1 MHVGFLYDR
10 CDVYLRLINNK
21 VVYMIKANGEF
32 LGHPK
37 GLYVCFATEMWER
50 FSFYG
55 MKYLLLLYLTK
66 YHLFSDADGLDVL
79 GAYAGLVYALPVVGG
94 LIADRYLGMRRA
106 VIFGGILLCIGHFL
120 MAVEGQKAVYYA
132 AGTLLTDD
140 LQLANGQLLLAGTL
154 LETAVTKQDTAALNV
169 FYLALTF
176 IVAGVGFLKPNIS
189 VIVGKLYPE
198 NDPRR
203 DSGFTLFYMGINV
216 GSLIATLV
224 CGWLGE
230 TYGWKYGFGLAG
242 IGMVVGIFTFL
253 WGQPYLKGFAESPC
267 PDWLNSRALGFKR
280 EWLIY
285 LATFPV
291 MGVIW
296 WLVQSEPVVHI
307 TQNIF
312 LLIGIV
318 GILAFSMIYP
328 ATFSQRQSVSLFAG
342 AVILLGVCSIFAHNG
357 VINLSPAMAEAILYA
372 SIILL
377 LLFVIYGFV
386 RHRSIEFTR
395 TLVLM
400 VLIISTVVFW
410 SLFEQSAGSMT
421 LYADRVLDREIGGFT
436 FVASQVASLNPAF
449 IMLFAI
455 PFAILW
461 PWLEARGWNPG
472 TSVKFALGI
481 IQAGLGFGALVLG
494 AQFPDDSGK
503 VAAIWMV
510 LAYLFHS
517 TGELCLSPIGLSAVS
532 KLSIPRVL
540 GVSMGTWFVATA
552 LSETLATRLSKLAA
566 IDTAGAVDPLQV
578 LATYTQLYEFLMW
591 VGIGFGIFMLLI
603 SPLLKKGM
611 GGIR

>member
-1 MHVGFLYDR
+1 MQK
-10 CDVYLRLINNK
+10 NNDD
-21 VVYMIKANGEF
+21 F

-79 GAYAGLVYALPVVGG
+79 GAYAGLVYVLPLIGG
-94 LIADRYLGMRRA
+94 LIADRYLGTRRS
-106 VIFGGILLCIGHFL
+106 VVFGGILLSIGHLL
-120 MAVEGQKAVYYA
+120 MAVEGEKAVYYA
-132 AGTLLTDD
+132 AGTQLASDLHLTD
-140 LQLANGQLLLAGTL
+140 GRVLLAGSI
-154 LETAVTKQDTAALNV
+154 LEAAVTKQDTAALQV

-189 VIVGKLYPE
+189 VIVGKLYPV
-198 NDPRR
+198 NDSRR

-216 GSLIATLV
+216 GAFIATLV

-242 IGMVVGIFTFL
+242 IGMVIGMLTFL
-253 WGQPYLKGFAESPC
+253 YGQRYLMGYAESPC
-267 PDWLNSRALGFKR
+267 PEWLASKYAGFIKK

-285 LATFPV
+285 LATLPA
-291 MGVIW
+291 MLVIW
-296 WLVQSEPVVHI
+296 WLIQHEPIVHI
-307 TQNIF
+307 TQNIA
-312 LLIGIV
+312 LLTGIV

-328 ATFSQRQSVSLFAG
+328 SLVRQRKVVAGFALL
-342 AVILLGVCSIFAHNG
+342 VILVGSLAVFTFNG
-357 VINLSPAMAEAILYA
+357 VLVVSESAIEFSFYTA
-372 SIILL
+372 VVLL
-377 LLFVIYGFV
+377 LAFVAYGYLHHKSV
-386 RHRSIEFTR
+386 EFTC

-410 SLFEQSAGSMT
+410 SLFEQSAASMT
-421 LYADRVLDREIGGFT
+421 LFADRSLDRQIAGIS

-455 PFAILW
+455 PFALLW
-461 PWLEARGWNPG
+461 PWLEKRGLNPS
-472 TSVKFALGI
+472 TPVKFALGT

-494 AQFPDDSGK
+494 AQFPDEAGK

-517 TGELCLSPIGLSAVS
+517 TGELCLSPIGLSAVTS
-532 KLSIPRVL
+532 LSIPRVV

-552 LSETLATRLSKLAA
+552 LSETLATRLSKMAA
-566 IDTAGAVDPLQV
+566 LNTADVSDPAQV
-578 LATYTQLYEFLMW
+578 LATYTQLFEFLMW
-591 VGIGFGIFMLLI
+591 IGLGFGVFMLLL
-603 SPLLKKGM
+603 SPLLKRGM

>member
-1 MHVGFLYDR
+1 M
-10 CDVYLRLINNK
+10 
-21 VVYMIKANGEF
+21 MIKTSGDF

-79 GAYAGLVYALPVVGG
+79 GAYAGLVYALPVIGG

-106 VIFGGILLCIGHFL
+106 VFFGAILLCIGHLL
-120 MAVEGQKAVYYA
+120 MAVEGQQAIYYA
-132 AGTLLTDD
+132 AGTQLTSD
-140 LQLANGQLLLAGTL
+140 LALADGRVLAAGTV
-154 LETAVTKQDTAALNV
+154 LETAITKQDTAALNI

-203 DSGFTLFYMGINV
+203 DSGFTLFYMGINIGAMV
-216 GSLIATLV
+216 ATLV

-230 TYGWKYGFGLAG
+230 TYGWNYGFGLAG
-242 IGMVVGIFTFL
+242 IGMLIGMLTFWL
-253 WGQPYLKGFAESPC
+253 GQPYLLGHAESPC
-267 PDWLNSRALGFKR
+267 VDWLNSRVSGLKR
-280 EWLIY
+280 EWWIY
-285 LATFPV
+285 LATLPV
-291 MGVIW
+291 MGVIFF
-296 WLVQSEPVVHI
+296 LIQSEPVVHI

-318 GILAFSMIYP
+318 GILAYSMIYR
-328 ATFSQRQSVSLFAG
+328 ASISQRQSVMLFAG
-342 AVILLGVCSIFAHNG
+342 AVIFLGLGTILTQNKVITVSPDVVEYLLY
-357 VINLSPAMAEAILYA
+357 LSVVV
-372 SIILL
+372 L
-377 LLFVIYGFV
+377 LLFVGYGFW
-386 RHRSIEFTR
+386 RHRSVEFTR

-421 LYADRVLDREIGGFT
+421 LYADRVLDRDIGGFT
-436 FVASQVASLNPAF
+436 FVASQMAALNPAF
-449 IMLFAI
+449 IMLFAL
-455 PFAILW
+455 PFALLW
-461 PWLEARGWNPG
+461 PWLEARNLNPS
-472 TSVKFALGI
+472 TPVKFALGT

-494 AQFPDDSGK
+494 AQYPDESGK

-517 TGELCLSPIGLSAVS
+517 TGELCLSPIGLSAVT
-532 KLSIPRVL
+532 KLSIPRVV

-566 IDTAGAVDPLQV
+566 IDTATTTDPFQV
-578 LATYTQLYEFLMW
+578 LATYTQLFEFLMW
-591 VGIGFGIFMLLI
+591 LGVGFGFFMLLI